1 MSIKLDADLRS
12 FDDGSF
18 NYSSKPF
25 NENDVKMIVN
35 RSKRDN
41 EYIFK
46 ESPMN
51 EQGDK
56 FGYTTNSYF
65 NPHLNEGVKK
75 YNNDAYESSRRPVP
89 TRKGQRELG
98 PKKEGMFNWRSG
110 GVDYNQSDKFR
121 DRQAEVLR
129 QSGLANKSTTLP
141 SSQSEFDLY
150 GTNVEN
156 VSYVSS
162 NDGHAIPAIGSR
174 EALNNAPF
182 DDVNE
187 TFNWTTEIAVNDSRY
202 DYNTGIDGIRLKEGR
217 QYRTAEERHAC
228 VREMETSDAMRNRR
242 LQQEMA
248 SKMFNKTGLGL
259 HKQLQDTDF
268 EFGQEALKTETIQ
281 TSKDSH
287 NIKSKNLQ
295 SKDLSYVDKNKEFAE
310 TSIQTESKETFLDDL
325 AEARYKSGNTK
336 ELDID
341 YEKFW
346 YDSLTGTYYVVDE
359 DNLTDVDRVRLTQ
372 LTKDNSRFI
381 DDLKLGEKT
390 FFQTVGDGLKSFLGI
405 GKKDSKPTPKKSQ
418 KTINQSVDQK
428 EFIYSTTNVS
438 EKSDF
443 VVTRNKDSVTIH
455 KRTEKIF
462 DGDDVDYD
470 LITCPIT
477 ALPNE
482 LKEIVEKSSRADQRS
497 AHSQKM
503 NQRESTILQMNRQDF
518 EKFDQLYYLLENLED
533 VVGAH
538 KIQSKVPLDQIHE
551 LMLRR
556 QLDDQ
561 AIQEKQTETFDKTI
575 KAEKVELDENLKRE
589 KERSETKRQHLNDDY
604 ISSANQIFNSFNY
617 AQANH
622 ETYDVSKKRNQK
634 TDVKS
639 QLKMLTQEWN

>member
-1 MSIKLDADLRS
+1 MSIKLDADLRN

-18 NYSSKPF
+18 NYGTKPF

-51 EQGDK
+51 ETGDK

-75 YNNDAYESSRRPVP
+75 YNNDAYESTRRPVP

-121 DRQAEVLR
+121 DRQAEVLK

-150 GTNVEN
+150 GTNVES

-162 NDGHAIPAIGSR
+162 NNGHAIPAIGSR
-174 EALNNAPF
+174 EALGHTPF

-187 TFNWTTEIAVNDSRY
+187 TFNWSTEIAINDSRY

-281 TSKDSH
+281 TSKESRG
-287 NIKSKNLQ
+287 IKSKNLQ

-310 TSIQTESKETFLDDL
+310 TSIQTESKETF
-325 AEARYKSGNTK
+325 AEARYKSGFTK
-336 ELDID
+336 ELEID
-341 YEKFW
+341 YDKYW
-346 YDSLTGTYYVVDE
+346 YDSLTGTYYVIDE

-381 DDLKLGEKT
+381 DELKIEDKT

-470 LITCPIT
+470 LITCPIA

-482 LKEIVEKSSRADQRS
+482 LREIVEKAERK
-497 AHSQKM
+497 QKM

-551 LMLRR
+551 LMLRH

-561 AIQEKQTETFDKTI
+561 TIKAQPVEPFDKTI
-575 KAEKVELDENLKRE
+575 KSEKVELDENLRRE
-589 KERSETKRQHLNDDY
+589 KERTESKRQHLNDDY
-604 ISSANQIFNSFNY
+604 ITNANQIFSSFNY
-617 AQANH
+617 AQSNH

-634 TDVKS
+634 PDVKS